1 MTYDCLPHQVRSA
14 ESAAEL
20 REQRAKRAAEL
31 FWEGREALLLSDDEL
46 HGVLWDA
53 LCQYVSPPW
62 PAEGL
67 GDSDSDPHG
76 EVGRK
81 LPKPKPKP
89 KKKKKKGEEDDEGQG
104 EEEGEEEEDENDKPE
119 EEEVVGTRDRHARIH
134 YEDYLLVC

>member
-1 MTYDCLPHQVRSA
+1 MRSA

-20 REQRAKRAAEL
+20 RELRAKRAAEL
-31 FWEGREALLLSDDEL
+31 FWEGREALVLTDDEL

-62 PAEGL
+62 PSEGC

-81 LPKPKPKP
+81 LSKPKPKP
-89 KKKKKKGEEDDEGQG
+89 KKKKKKEDEDEEGQG
-104 EEEGEEEEDENDKPE
+104 EEEGEEEEEENDEP
-119 EEEVVGTRDRHARIH
+119 EEEVVGPRDRHARIH
-134 YEDYLLVC
+134 YEDYLLVR

>member
-1 MTYDCLPHQVRSA
+1 MRSA

-20 REQRAKRAAEL
+20 RELRAKRAAEL
-31 FWEGREALLLSDDEL
+31 FWEGREALVLTDDEL

-62 PAEGL
+62 PSEGC

-89 KKKKKKGEEDDEGQG
+89 KKKKKKEDEDEEGQG
-104 EEEGEEEEDENDKPE
+104 EEEGEEEEEENDEP
-119 EEEVVGTRDRHARIH
+119 EEVVVGPRDRHARIH
-134 YEDYLLVC
+134 YEDYLLVR

>member
-1 MTYDCLPHQVRSA
+1 MRSA

-20 REQRAKRAAEL
+20 RELRAKRAAEL
-31 FWEGREALLLSDDEL
+31 FWEGREALVLTDDEL

-62 PAEGL
+62 PSEGC

-76 EVGRK
+76 EVGRQ

-89 KKKKKKGEEDDEGQG
+89 KKKKKKEDEDEEGQG
-104 EEEGEEEEDENDKPE
+104 EEEGEEEEEENDEP
-119 EEEVVGTRDRHARIH
+119 EEEVVGPRDRHARIH
-134 YEDYLLVC
+134 YEDYLLVR

>member
-1 MTYDCLPHQVRSA
+1 MRSA

-20 REQRAKRAAEL
+20 RELRAKRAAEL
-31 FWEGREALLLSDDEL
+31 FWEGREALVLTDDEL

-62 PAEGL
+62 PSEGC

-89 KKKKKKGEEDDEGQG
+89 KKKKKKEDEDEEGQG
-104 EEEGEEEEDENDKPE
+104 EEEGEEEEEENDE
-119 EEEVVGTRDRHARIH
+119 TEEEVVGPRDRHARIH
-134 YEDYLLVC
+134 YEDYLLVR

>member
-1 MTYDCLPHQVRSA
+1 MRSA

-20 REQRAKRAAEL
+20 RELRAKRAAEL
-31 FWEGREALLLSDDEL
+31 FWEGREALVLTDDEL

-62 PAEGL
+62 PSEGC

-89 KKKKKKGEEDDEGQG
+89 KKKKKKEDEDEEGQG
-104 EEEGEEEEDENDKPE
+104 EEEGEEEEENDEP
-119 EEEVVGTRDRHARIH
+119 EEEVVGPRDRHARIH
-134 YEDYLLVC
+134 YEDYLLVR

>member
-1 MTYDCLPHQVRSA
+1 MRSA

-20 REQRAKRAAEL
+20 RELRAKRAAEL
-31 FWEGREALLLSDDEL
+31 FWEGREALVLTDDEL

-62 PAEGL
+62 PSEGC

-89 KKKKKKGEEDDEGQG
+89 KKKKKKEDEDEEGQG
-104 EEEGEEEEDENDKPE
+104 DEEGEEEEEENDEP
-119 EEEVVGTRDRHARIH
+119 EEEVVGPRDRHARIH
-134 YEDYLLVC
+134 YEDYLLVR

>member
-1 MTYDCLPHQVRSA
+1 MRSA

-20 REQRAKRAAEL
+20 RELRAKRAAEVV
-31 FWEGREALLLSDDEL
+31 WEGREALVLTDDEL

-62 PAEGL
+62 PSEGC

-89 KKKKKKGEEDDEGQG
+89 KKKKKKEDEDEEGQG
-104 EEEGEEEEDENDKPE
+104 EEEGEEEEEENDEP
-119 EEEVVGTRDRHARIH
+119 EEEVVGPRDRHARIH
-134 YEDYLLVC
+134 YEDYLLVR

>member
-1 MTYDCLPHQVRSA
+1 MRSA

-20 REQRAKRAAEL
+20 RELRAKRAAEL
-31 FWEGREALLLSDDEL
+31 FWEGREALVLTDDEL

-62 PAEGL
+62 PSEGC

-89 KKKKKKGEEDDEGQG
+89 KKKKKKEDEDEEGQG
-104 EEEGEEEEDENDKPE
+104 EEE
-119 EEEVVGTRDRHARIH
+119 VVGPRDRHARIH
-134 YEDYLLVC
+134 YEDYLLVR

>member
-1 MTYDCLPHQVRSA
+1 MRSA

-20 REQRAKRAAEL
+20 RELRAKRAAEL
-31 FWEGREALLLSDDEL
+31 FWEGREALVLTDDEL

-62 PAEGL
+62 PSEGC

-89 KKKKKKGEEDDEGQG
+89 KKKKKTEDEDEEGQG
-104 EEEGEEEEDENDKPE
+104 EEEGEEEEEENDEP
-119 EEEVVGTRDRHARIH
+119 EEEVVGPRDRHARIH
-134 YEDYLLVC
+134 YEDYLLVR